1 VPAYIALVR
10 KDGATYRVSFPD
22 LPGCTAAGDSLDEAL
37 ANAAEA
43 LADHLARMRA
53 GSEPVP
59 SPRTLAELHAATPA
73 ELEDALLCPVTP
85 RDALTPVSS
94 DAVRG
99 FDYDLAGRELRIRYK
114 GGADYLY
121 LDVPPPEFDALLA
134 AESKGIHV
142 NTVIK
147 PRYKFRK
154 L

>member
-1 VPAYIALVR
+1 LPAYIALVR
-10 KDGATYRVSFPD
+10 RRDAGFRVSFPD
-22 LPGCTAAGDSLDEAL
+22 LPGCAVGGASLEEAL

-43 LADHLARMRA
+43 LGDHLARLRA
-53 GSEPVP
+53 GGEVLPP
-59 SPRTLAELHAATPA
+59 PRTLAELLAAMPGDVA
-73 ELEDALLCPVTP
+73 GAILCPVTP

-99 FDYDLAGRELRIRYK
+99 FDYDLGSRELRIRYR

-121 LDVPPPEFDALLA
+121 LEVPAEEFDALQA

-142 NTVIK
+142 NKVIK